1 MSQWPL
7 LTPHCY
13 MLPPTFALQGRLLH
27 SRPHLPHLCTA
38 GLPPPLA
45 PPSTAPLH
53 CRAAS
58 STRAPIYRTFALSNN
73 LADVTAKGES
83 VANLADIIGTVM
95 GIGLSKAR
103 LPLVPTFCALSVGYL
118 LASRR
123 EVDSVQLPY
132 LNRARM
138 AVAMQVG
145 GESRQV
151 GGGKACKD
159 PWRPRQ

>member
-1 MSQWPL
+1 MIRKGYKRGPHWDALVAGGPAPRPSHVPPIC
-7 LTPHCY
+7 TPC
-13 MLPPTFALQGRLLH
+13 
-27 SRPHLPHLCTA
+27 S
-38 GLPPPLA
+38 
-45 PPSTAPLH
+45 
-53 CRAAS
+53 AAS

-138 AVAMQVG
+138 AVAMQVQEQG
-145 GESRQV
+145 RTSREVPSCMWGWGKGLVMRMVRACMRVAAVES
-151 GGGKACKD
+151 
-159 PWRPRQ
+159 